1 MEELFNFLV
10 EAKRHTIAADNDDC
24 LVVGDTP
31 NTLEY
36 EYRQNDL
43 IYSDIHYGENKFIG
57 QEIVYKNGVPLWGNN
72 YYGLV
77 LDESVR
83 KDIDIVLKK
92 AFKLVGDQLYMP
104 IRGPRELE
112 DGPYKYTCDITG
124 GLEFFSGTESIFK
137 NGKRVYVLRLNGGKI
152 K

>member
-10 EAKRHTIAADNDDC
+10 EAKRHTVAADNDDC
-24 LVVGDTP
+24 VVPDDIP

-36 EYRQNDL
+36 EFRANNL
-43 IYSDIHYGENKFIG
+43 IYSDIKYGDEQCIG

-72 YYGLV
+72 YYSIL
-77 LDESVR
+77 LDKSV
-83 KDIDIVLKK
+83 KEDVDKVIKK
-92 AFKLVGDQLYMP
+92 ALKLVGDSLYMP
-104 IRGPRELE
+104 IRGPKVLE

-124 GLEFFSGTESIFK
+124 GLEFFSGTESVFK

-152 K
+152 S

>member
-24 LVVGDTP
+24 VVSGDTP

-36 EYRQNDL
+36 EFRSKDL
-43 IYSDIHYGENKFIG
+43 IYSDIKYGEGKCIG
-57 QEIVYKNGVPLWGNN
+57 KEIVYKNGIPIWGNN
-72 YYGLV
+72 YYSLL
-77 LDESVR
+77 LDESTK
-83 KDIDIVLKK
+83 KDVDKLIKK
-92 AFKLVGDQLYMP
+92 ALKMVGDQLYMP

-112 DGPYKYTCDITG
+112 DGQYKYTCDITG
-124 GLEFFSGTESIFK
+124 GLEFFSGTESVFK

-152 K
+152 S